1 MPATSG
7 CDEGVDQALVEKAM
21 DVGRIREDFPIL
33 GREIGGR
40 QLVYLDNAA
49 TTQKPRQVLDT
60 LRTFYETYNGNIHR
74 SPHLLGQEATDLY
87 LQAHQNV
94 ARFIGAEDER
104 EIIFV
109 RNSTEGINL
118 VAYSLLSGGSDQMGL
133 APGDE
138 VLLTVAEHHSNLV
151 PWQMVRDRKGVVLK
165 FLDIDDE
172 GTLDLEEL
180 ERSLTERTKLVCL
193 AHVSN
198 VLGTVNPVREIGK
211 LAHAAG
217 ALLLV
222 DGAQSVPHLP
232 TAVKEMDCDFLAFSG
247 HKMLAPMGIG
257 VLYGKRA
264 LLEEMTPMLYGGDMI
279 ADVTLDGASWN
290 ELPWKFEAGT
300 PNVGGAIALGGA
312 TDRHSGRRLEG
323 AVDYLNRLGM
333 DAVRRH
339 ELELTARAL
348 QGLRAMPGVRVVGP
362 PQAERRCGVVAFQ
375 VEKDGAV
382 CDAHLVAQ
390 LLNDVGIAVRA
401 GGHCAY
407 PLMRRLGGGGTVRIS
422 VYVYNTVSEVD
433 TFLGALGEIITHKLL

>member
-1 MPATSG
+1 
-7 CDEGVDQALVEKAM
+7 M

-33 GREIGGR
+33 QREIGGR
-40 QLVYLDNAA
+40 PLVYLDNAA

-87 LQAHQNV
+87 LQTHQNV

-118 VAYSLLSGGSDQMGL
+118 VAHSLLSGESERMRL
-133 APGDE
+133 SPGDE
-138 VLLTVAEHHSNLV
+138 VLLTVSEHHSNLV
-151 PWQMVRDRKGVVLK
+151 PWQMVRDRRGIALK
-165 FLDIDDE
+165 FLDIDQE
-172 GTLDLEEL
+172 GRLDLDQVEK
-180 ERSLTERTKLVCL
+180 SLTDRTKLVCC

-198 VLGTVNPVREIGK
+198 VLGTVNPVREIGE

-217 ALLLV
+217 ALFLV

-290 ELPWKFEAGT
+290 ALPWKYEAGT
-300 PNVGGAIALGGA
+300 PNVAGAIALGGA
-312 TDRHSGRRLEG
+312 LERHSGRRLEG

-333 DAVRRH
+333 DAVRGH
-339 ELELTARAL
+339 GLELTAHVL

-375 VEKDGAV
+375 VEKEGAV
-382 CDAHLVAQ
+382 CDAHTVAE

-407 PLMRRLGGGGTVRIS
+407 PLMHRLGGGGTVRIS
-422 VYVYNTVSEVD
+422 VYVYNTVDEVD
-433 TFLGALGEIITHKLL
+433 IFMQALTEIITYKLL